1 MFPTDYFGRPVYPL
15 ITREPSGQA
24 PLFPKPETRQ
34 EQIRAL
40 YLEEVEAEIE
50 HRAQLTALE
59 LRRTNLEEREHSDTQ
74 HSTFREKMLSA
85 LESELTQEGAH
96 RRP

>member
-40 YLEEVEAEIE
+40 YMEEVEAEIE
-50 HRAQLTALE
+50 RRAKLTALE
-59 LRRTNLEEREHSDTQ
+59 LMRTSLEEQEHADAQ
-74 HSTFREKMLSA
+74 HATLREKMLSA
-85 LESELTQEGAH
+85 LESELAQPKN